1 MKIKEFIKQETKNN
15 RNLNQKY
22 AEYNIKVSLNG
33 KILIMGVIKKYISC
47 LLIIFLISR
56 FAELNINNSL
66 LIYKY
71 IFILCKIFLFY
82 FLFGSFY

>member
-22 AEYNIKVSLNG
+22 AEYNIKASLNG

-47 LLIIFLISR
+47 LLVSILIK
-56 FAELNINNSL
+56 NWD
-66 LIYKY
+66 
-71 IFILCKIFLFY
+71 
-82 FLFGSFY
+82 